1 METQKAQEAR
11 DKQHNTDTHLAR
23 ISQCIADLLDL
34 KLIRR
39 GESKGRYDTQWGT
52 KTPLG
57 LYLSIKRIITEERI
71 RL

>member
-1 METQKAQEAR
+1 MNTQEIQEAS
-11 DKQHNTDTHLAR
+11 DKQHNTTDHQAR
-23 ISQCIADLLDL
+23 IGQCIADLLDL

-39 GESKGRYDTQWGT
+39 GEQAGRYDTQWGT

-57 LYLSIKRIITEERI
+57 LYLSIKRIITEERT